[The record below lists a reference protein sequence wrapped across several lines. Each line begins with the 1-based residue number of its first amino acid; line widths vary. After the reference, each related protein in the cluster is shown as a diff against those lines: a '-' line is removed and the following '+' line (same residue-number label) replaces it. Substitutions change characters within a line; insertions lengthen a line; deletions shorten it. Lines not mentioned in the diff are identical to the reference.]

1 MYDTARNTDNPVDTR
16 LTANSNS
23 TEGTSA
29 SMHVDFLS
37 NGFKHRNN
45 DQDLNS
51 NDTFVY
57 MAFAE
62 NPFGGTNQ
70 PPATAR

>member
-16 LTANSNS
+16 LTANSS
-23 TEGTSA
+23 SSEGTSA

-37 NGFKHRNN
+37 NGFKHRNS
-45 DQDLNS
+45 DQDLNTS
-51 NDTFVY
+51 HTFVY
-57 MAFAE
+57 MAWAQH
-62 NPFGGTNQ
+62 PFGGQNV